1 MIKIQELKQGNFV
14 IAVFEDIERRGRV
27 QEVAIDDKMVRVITE
42 QGNQDFWYD
51 VENVYAIPLSDAEM
65 GRFGFGREL
74 LPDGAIK
81 YKKDAFRLVIPKEND
96 FSEVELWYREDIRK
110 NPNVHTV
117 HQLQNQFY
125 QMTKIYLEEATASI
139 VA

>member
-14 IAVFEDIERRGRV
+14 IAVFEDQERRGRV
-27 QEVAIDDKMVRVITE
+27 QELAIDDKMVRVITE
-42 QGNQDFWYD
+42 KGNQDFWYD
-51 VENVYAIPLSDAEM
+51 VENVFAIPLSDAEM
-65 GRFGFGREL
+65 GRFGFIKEL

-81 YKKDAFRLVIPKEND
+81 YKKDAFRFVIPKEND

-110 NPNVHTV
+110 NPNVHSV
-117 HQLQNQFY
+117 HQLQNHFY
-125 QMTKIYLEEATASI
+125 QMTKIYLEEVAASS